1 MGYHKWWKLRSQL
14 GHGEKANNKRD
25 FSNIGKLLPSLGDK
39 DKKEAVLIE
48 PYMMGARIRE
58 GAASFHREREPN

>member
-1 MGYHKWWKLRSQL
+1 MRSQL

-48 PYMMGARIRE
+48 PYMMGVE
-58 GAASFHREREPN
+58 SERGLPPSTEKGNPVRS